1 MAQIYLTHNILQQG
15 DLWISVLL
23 TFVEDAKRKGPTTVP
38 AHYSKILEAN
48 MKVMKSMLLET
59 EKMIGVC
66 GKVSQILK
74 IAFNE
79 KQHLV
84 IYFFVYWTRN
94 CGRGRMSTLT
104 N

>member
-1 MAQIYLTHNILQQG
+1 MLI
-15 DLWISVLL
+15 
-23 TFVEDAKRKGPTTVP
+23 TFVEDAKRKGPTTVA

-48 MKVMKSMLLET
+48 VKVMKSMLLEA

-66 GKVSQILK
+66 GTVSKILK
-74 IAFNE
+74 IGFNE

-94 CGRGRMSTLT
+94 FGRGRMSTLT